1 MVKFVNWFKNLK
13 DKSKLTF
20 LKFDIVS
27 FYPAINR
34 QIFDKSLAWA
44 DEFCSITRDE
54 IKVLKN
60 SRESYLFKDDETW
73 VKKQDGKF
81 DVTMGAYDGAEVC
94 ELVGL
99 FILNEI
105 EKLIEQ
111 SDIGLYRDDGLA
123 VVNMSGP
130 QIEKLRKK
138 LFNTF
143 KKLGFSVTIEGN
155 IKSTE
160 FLDIWFDLENGTYKP
175 YRKKNDIPVYINIH
189 SNHPQS
195 IKKQL
200 PNMIQ
205 NRLSSLS
212 SSREMFETEQTIY
225 NDALHRAG
233 YKTKLVY
240 QNKTN
245 RETGRKRHRNILWFN
260 PPYSQSV
267 KTNIGS
273 KFLFLID
280 KHFKNSSLH
289 KYFNRKTIKI
299 SYCCMPNMEN
309 IISNHNRKLMKTNT
323 VSHSIKKCNC
333 IDTNF
338 CPLQGNCV
346 QSSVVYK
353 ADVTTSTSTSTY
365 IGLASNTFKE
375 RYNNHLSTLRYKH
388 KENHTTLS
396 KYIWQLK
403 SEGIQYDIKWSII
416 GHAPAYNKVSKK
428 CHLCLLEKTN
438 IIMSRNSN
446 SLNKRTEIMNKCR
459 HREKHLLSSVG
470 PAV

>member
-1 MVKFVNWFKNLK
+1 
-13 DKSKLTF
+13 
-20 LKFDIVS
+20 
-27 FYPAINR
+27 
-34 QIFDKSLAWA
+34 
-44 DEFCSITRDE
+44 
-54 IKVLKN
+54 
-60 SRESYLFKDDETW
+60 
-73 VKKQDGKF
+73 
-81 DVTMGAYDGAEVC
+81 
-94 ELVGL
+94 
-99 FILNEI
+99 
-105 EKLIEQ
+105 
-111 SDIGLYRDDGLA
+111 
-123 VVNMSGP
+123 
-130 QIEKLRKK
+130 
-138 LFNTF
+138 
-143 KKLGFSVTIEGN
+143 
-155 IKSTE
+155 
-160 FLDIWFDLENGTYKP
+160 
-175 YRKKNDIPVYINIH
+175 
-189 SNHPQS
+189 
-195 IKKQL
+195 
-200 PNMIQ
+200 
-205 NRLSSLS
+205 
-212 SSREMFETEQTIY
+212 
-225 NDALHRAG
+225 
-233 YKTKLVY
+233 
-240 QNKTN
+240 
-245 RETGRKRHRNILWFN
+245 
-260 PPYSQSV
+260 
-267 KTNIGS
+267 
-273 KFLFLID
+273 
-280 KHFKNSSLH
+280 
-289 KYFNRKTIKI
+289 
-299 SYCCMPNMEN
+299 MEN

-470 PAV
+470 PAVWKKNIFFLQLLRWPTNLKTFHLNIKKSSNFQFKSGIQFSRCWWLW